1 MFTDHKKITSH
12 GLHSGFTLIEVLV
25 SITVFLLL
33 LGIFTNFVVQ
43 SYRLQTYDVEQGE
56 AVRQARN
63 GVEKMVKELREVTY
77 ADDGSYG
84 IVPGSALTESITFY
98 SDVDLD
104 QSTERIRYFLENNQL
119 MRGVIEPGS
128 PPLIYDPAAEQVAA
142 VASFVNNGDISLLT
156 YYNDQYPVDVINNP
170 LSSPID
176 VTEITLLRIELVINV
191 TPTRAPFNFHQ
202 VSLAQLRNLKE
213 EF

>member
-1 MFTDHKKITSH
+1 MSLFQKKFSARVSP
-12 GLHSGFTLIEVLV
+12 SGFTLIEVLV
-25 SITVFLLL
+25 ALTIFLLL
-33 LGIFTNFVVQ
+33 LGVFTNFVVQ

-56 AVRQARN
+56 AVREART
-63 GVEKMVKELREVTY
+63 GVEKMVKELREVTS

-128 PPLIYDPAAEQVAA
+128 PPLLYDPAEEQIIA
-142 VASFVNNGDISLLT
+142 VTSFVNNGDIQLFT
-156 YYNDQYPVDVINNP
+156 YYNDQYPADVVNNP
-170 LSSPID
+170 LADPVD
-176 VTEITLLRIELVINV
+176 VTEITLVQIELVINV
-191 TPTRAPFNFHQ
+191 TPTRAPLDFHQ
-202 VSLAQLRNLKE
+202 ISLAQLRNLKE

>member
-33 LGIFTNFVVQ
+33 LGIFTNFIVQ

-84 IVPGSALTESITFY
+84 IVPGSALMESITFY

-119 MRGVIEPGS
+119 RYKTFPAEQSFRKAQDRIFSTKTDGLTFEYYNLAS
-128 PPLIYDPAAEQVAA
+128 PPLA
-142 VASFVNNGDISLLT
+142 VAPEFAAKVKMTLSLRQKSGSDYEVVVAT
-156 YYNDQYPVDVINNP
+156 
-170 LSSPID
+170 SEAS
-176 VTEITLLRIELVINV
+176 
-191 TPTRAPFNFHQ
+191 
-202 VSLAQLRNLKE
+202 LRND
-213 EF
+213 